1 MAAEGEE
8 KEKMVMLRSEDGVD
22 FVLSEAEAE
31 AEALFGRKIRI
42 MMKYESEKHVIPSDD
57 GGEIRYCLIR
67 LSVRG
72 DTLSKVMDYSRT
84 HASGSHDLSDWD
96 ADFIAGFN
104 HEALFDLILASEY
117 LQIRGLIDLACQTV
131 ASKIKG
137 KSPREICNIFNIKSV
152 FAPELDG
159 DTIAKRLQDSTTCSS
174 DKELPC
180 SETPCLMQELEWEE
194 KALQALDIVRCQE
207 FTGYDPKVNAYIRT
221 RFDIFNLA
229 FFDLDKQSDF
239 CRGPRLNMIPS
250 PIRNSIVGS
259 CVNVITLKVKESEV
273 GFPIKVFGTVVAR
286 DQVDYR
292 CVYLFRRERD
302 DPQLITSADDKLTLM
317 DPCRA
322 LVPADRIYFEINLM
336 IVCDGGDV
344 KDFSKGVI
352 VFNRARLPN
361 DKLTMGVS
369 LNSYLSRVEVRCAY
383 IVCPIEATIEV
394 NILKGPC
401 SVSRVVAATTKN
413 YEYGI
418 ELYNGGE
425 AAAEVETGTV
435 PLSRHVVAVPLGRK
449 LVLIV
454 TGRSIG
460 DVFDQNI
467 ITSFGRSTELTHY
480 KLGSALVEVK
490 LVWTAVPRREIQDMI
505 KVVGDESLLM

>member
-1 MAAEGEE
+1 MVAEGQE

-31 AEALFGRKIRI
+31 AQCGRKIKI
-42 MMKYESEKHVIPSDD
+42 MMKYDSEDHIIPSDD
-57 GGEIRYCLIR
+57 GGGEINYCLIR
-67 LSVRG
+67 LPVRG
-72 DTLSKVMDYSRT
+72 DTLSKVIDYSKM
-84 HASGSHDLSDWD
+84 HASGSHDLTHWD
-96 ADFIAGFN
+96 AEFIAAFS

-117 LQIRGLIDLACQTV
+117 LQIRGLIDLACQTI

-152 FAPELDG
+152 FPPELDG
-159 DTIAKRLQDSTTCSS
+159 EMIAKRLQDSTTCSS

-180 SETPCLMQELEWEE
+180 SETQCLMQELEFEE

-207 FTGYDPKVNAYIRT
+207 FTGYDPKVNAYTRT

-229 FFDLDKQSDF
+229 FFDLDKESDF

-302 DPQLITSADDKLTLM
+302 DPQLITSADGKLTLM
-317 DPCRA
+317 DPCRG
-322 LVPADRIYFEINLM
+322 LVPADRIYFEMNLK
-336 IVCDGGDV
+336 IVRDGGEV
-344 KDFSKGVI
+344 EDFSKGVI
-352 VFNRARLPN
+352 VFNRVRLPN
-361 DKLTMGVS
+361 DKQTMGVS

-383 IVCPIEATIEV
+383 VVYPIEATIEV

-401 SVSRVVAATTKN
+401 SVSRVAAWTTKN
-413 YEYGI
+413 YEYSMD
-418 ELYNGGE
+418 LYNGGE
-425 AAAEVETGTV
+425 AAAEIEAGTV

-449 LVLIV
+449 LVLLV
-454 TGRSIG
+454 TGRSVG
-460 DVFDQNI
+460 DVFNKNI
-467 ITSFGRSTELTHY
+467 IVPLGRSNEMMHY
-480 KLGSALVEVK
+480 RLGSALVEVK
-490 LVWTAVPRREIQDMI
+490 LVWTAVLRRERQDMI
-505 KVVGDESLLM
+505 KDVGDESLLM